1 MATVITWI
9 KDLLSGKERERKQ
22 TEEMIRSLSRS
33 ILAPYQGEV
42 RVNLVRIINNSPEE
56 VLAHI
61 EDTLPQLTLIY
72 NWRKRKTIPKPDNQT
87 LAIMVFDCLI
97 RQLLEPSEAPS

>member
-1 MATVITWI
+1 MPAIMTWI

-22 TEEMIRSLSRS
+22 TEEMIEFLSRS
-33 ILAPYQGEV
+33 ILAPYQGEARANLI
-42 RVNLVRIINNSPEE
+42 RVTTNTPEE

-61 EDTLPQLTLIY
+61 EDALPQLTLIY
-72 NWRKRKTIPKPDNQT
+72 DWRKRKTIPKPDNQT